1 MLFWGSIILIVVGI
15 IFAIIESYYES
26 HYDRWG
32 SEILCDCA
40 IGFVI
45 IGAIIFLISATVLGF
60 AHIDRKATLQSNI
73 EIYKALTYKAE
84 SGACRDQFG
93 LLSKDVL
100 DDIQEWNTKIAHY
113 KAMEDNFWLG
123 IFYPDV
129 YGDLGMIDYELYK

>member
-1 MLFWGSIILIVVGI
+1 MLFWGSIILIAVGI
-15 IFAIIESYYES
+15 IFAIIESYYEP

-32 SEILCDCA
+32 NEILCDCA

-45 IGAIIFLISATVLGF
+45 IGAIIFLMSATVLGF
-60 AHIDRKATLQSNI
+60 THIDRKATLQSNI
-73 EIYKALTYKAE
+73 ETYKALTYKAE

-100 DDIQEWNTKIAHY
+100 DEIQNWNEEVTHY
-113 KAMEDNFWLG
+113 KTMENNFWLG

-129 YGDLGMIDYELYK
+129 YGDLGTIDYELYK